1 MGEARHMGTVPAEV
15 LPSTQQRP
23 QLGLWAGREGS
34 RLGAQTLFNEPLSQ
48 PLILGGRLRG
58 AEERRGLV
66 CPQ

>member
-48 PLILGGRLRG
+48 GPPTSDVHSAVG
-58 AEERRGLV
+58 ARF
-66 CPQ
+66 